1 MRIITATFFNT
12 VLRAFSTYFLFLL
25 VASALFS
32 ACRKEDNFTT
42 DAAARLSFSMDTVMF
57 DTVFSQ
63 SGSVKPMSITKQLW
77 VINNNEKG
85 VKVNI
90 RIAGNLYG
98 IYKINIDGQP
108 TNAISGKE
116 IRGKDSIVIFVQV
129 YLNQVNQN
137 TPFIVTDQLLFETN
151 GNQQDVDLVA
161 FAQDAHYFRGQVLRG
176 ENGNLHWTADK
187 PYVIY
192 DSILVPKGYTLTI
205 DAGTKVFSHI
215 KSAILIGG
223 TMVVNGTQSNTVV
236 FEGDRLDPDYRDRAG
251 QWGSIHLLSSSMDN
265 VITHAEIRNGLIG
278 IRVDS
283 LSNNQNPKLLLR
295 NSIIKNMSSVGL
307 LGFTATITAIN
318 NAIVNCG
325 QFTFYARFGGNYN
338 LYHNTFA
345 AYPFRFNRQN
355 QQFLLDNSP
364 LTNAEGTQII
374 ATFPLN
380 VVMVNTIVYGTQEEE
395 LLINNDPKG
404 GTSNLL
410 IQQCLL
416 KTKLTAVNANG
427 NIINK
432 DPLFVDAS
440 NNDFQLKDNSPAKG
454 KGVFVNV
461 TNDLL
466 DKSRSILAPTIGA
479 YE

>member
-1 MRIITATFFNT
+1 MT
-12 VLRAFSTYFLFLL
+12 SPSKYFLFLL
-25 VASALFS
+25 LSSALFFS
-32 ACRKEDNFTT
+32 CRKEDEFTT
-42 DAAARLSFSMDTVMF
+42 DASARLAFSMDTVMF

-63 SGSVKPMSITKQLW
+63 VGTNRPLSITKQLW

-108 TNAISGKE
+108 TNAIVGKE

-129 YLNQVNQN
+129 YLNAVNQN

-151 GNQQDVDLVA
+151 GNLQDVDLVA
-161 FAQDAHYFRGQVLRG
+161 FAQDAHYFNG
-176 ENGNLHWTADK
+176 ELLTGTNGNLHWTADK

-205 DAGTKVFSHI
+205 DAGTKIHSHV
-215 KSAILIGG
+215 KSAILIAG
-223 TMVVNGTQSNTVV
+223 TLVVNGTQTNPVI

-251 QWGSIHLLSSSMDN
+251 QWGSIHLLSSSTDN
-265 VITHAEIRNGLIG
+265 VITHAQIKNGLIG
-278 IRVDS
+278 VRVDS
-283 LSNNQNPKLLLR
+283 LANNQNPKLVLR

-307 LGFTATITAIN
+307 LCFTATVTAIN
-318 NAIVNCG
+318 NVVANCG
-325 QFTFYARFGGNYN
+325 QFTFYGRFGGTYN

-345 AYPFRFNRQN
+345 AYPFNFNRQN
-355 QQFLLDNSP
+355 EQFLLDNSP
-364 LTNAEGTQII
+364 LTNEAGTQII

-380 VVMVNTIVYGTQEEE
+380 VVMINNIVFGTEDEEM
-395 LLINNDPKG
+395 LINNHPQG
-404 GTSNLL
+404 GANSLL

-416 KTKLTAVNANG
+416 KTKLTALEGNG
-427 NIINK
+427 NMLNQ
-432 DPLFVDAS
+432 DPLFVNPATD
-440 NNDFQLKDNSPAKG
+440 DFQLKDNSPAKG
-454 KGVFVNV
+454 RGIFVNV
-461 TNDLL
+461 TTDLL
-466 DKSRSILAPTIGA
+466 EKPRSTTAPSIGA